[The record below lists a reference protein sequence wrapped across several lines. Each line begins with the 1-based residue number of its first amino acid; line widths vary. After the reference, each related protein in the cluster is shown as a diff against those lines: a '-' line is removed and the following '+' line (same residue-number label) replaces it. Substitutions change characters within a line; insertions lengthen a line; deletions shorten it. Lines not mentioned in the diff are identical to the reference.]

1 MEDLR
6 SIASNLAM
14 TNEQSA
20 LFGLLHGRSERIAR
34 MYLSA
39 VIATKDEL
47 DPEKLCKAAHQMRE
61 LMEKIP
67 EIVDVEIRALN
78 ERMGQKVAELET
90 AFDSM
95 LGRSKLKPPKWD
107 GQVDQPVQRCLEQL
121 REFFDWKKNHQPRRR
136 DETTRVLRALDGPGR
151 LLPADMEKINVES
164 WMDAKKF
171 FVDVAHHQFEPTD
184 QEFSERMAYVER
196 VLLTKLNPK
205 TFADF
210 DSVDAIIEEGES
222 K

>member
-1 MEDLR
+1 
-6 SIASNLAM
+6 M

-151 LLPADMEKINVES
+151 FLPADMEKINVES